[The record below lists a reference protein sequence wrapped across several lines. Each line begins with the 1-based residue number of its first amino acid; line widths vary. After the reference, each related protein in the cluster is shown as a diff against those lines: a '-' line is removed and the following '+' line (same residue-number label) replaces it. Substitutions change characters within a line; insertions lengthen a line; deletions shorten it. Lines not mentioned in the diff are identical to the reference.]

1 MTNPLLT
8 PKEASNL
15 LSISLST
22 LYRLK
27 DRGYLPFYTIGSGL
41 RFDMAD
47 LDQFLEA
54 NRMDLKRKDN
64 VYSKNQKRLVD

>member
-1 MTNPLLT
+1 MTTPLLT

-15 LSISLST
+15 LNISLST

-27 DRGYLPFYTIGSGL
+27 DKGCLPFHKIGSGI

-47 LDQFLEA
+47 LDQFLLGS
-54 NRMDLKRKDN
+54 RMDLQRKDN
-64 VYSKNQKRLVD
+64 VYSKN